1 MSEHS
6 HHISSVKL
14 LFTVGIALFLLTFLT
29 TGVHYIH
36 LPQPYSVIAAL
47 VIAFFKA
54 SLVALFFMNLYW
66 DKKFNLM
73 LMVTGVAFMLLLLA
87 LTMTDVAFRTPI
99 VPSF

>member
-14 LFTVGIALFLLTFLT
+14 LFTVGISLFVLTILT
-29 TGVHYIH
+29 TGVHYLH

-47 VIAFFKA
+47 AIALVKA
-54 SLVALFFMNLYW
+54 SLVVLFFMNLYW
-66 DKKFNLM
+66 DEKFHLI

-87 LTMTDVAFRTPI
+87 LTMTDIAFRTPI